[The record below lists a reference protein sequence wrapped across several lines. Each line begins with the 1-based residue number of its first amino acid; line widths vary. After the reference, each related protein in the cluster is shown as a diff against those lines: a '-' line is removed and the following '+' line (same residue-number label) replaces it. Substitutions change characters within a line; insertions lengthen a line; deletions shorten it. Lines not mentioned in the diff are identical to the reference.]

1 MLVFVQPRLVLL
13 SVPKTGSTALEAALA
28 GDADLV
34 LRNPPHLKHMNL
46 RGWQNRLAP
55 IFDGKAADFRT
66 VAVIRDPVERL
77 RSWYRYRHRDDL
89 AGRPAST
96 RGLSFED
103 FVAEVM
109 KPGERAPYAR
119 IGTQT
124 DFLTGRDGRV
134 GADLMYRHED
144 MADLTAML
152 ADRLNRDITLER
164 LNASPAVET
173 PLSAATEAALRRHLA
188 GDCALHEAARG
199 TARGQAER

>member
-1 MLVFVQPRLVLL
+1 MLL

-34 LRNPPHLKHMNL
+34 LRNPPQLKHMNL

-55 IFDGKAADFRT
+55 LFDGKAADFR
-66 VAVIRDPVERL
+66 VIAVIRDPVDRL

-89 AGRPAST
+89 VGRPAST

-119 IGTQT
+119 IGSQS
-124 DFLTGRDGRV
+124 DFLTGKDGRI

-144 MADLTAML
+144 MADLTDFL
-152 ADRLNRDITLER
+152 ARTLKREITLQRLNS
-164 LNASPAVET
+164 SPAVET
-173 PLSAATEAALRRHLA
+173 PLSAATEAALRAHLA
-188 GDCALHEAARG
+188 DDCALHQA
-199 TARGQAER
+199 ARGQAVR